1 MRGTHTHTQRGVSRV
16 WVPSVDGAHHWG
28 DAGRGGGGK
37 LPRQWCPSPGRGRW
51 RALLHYLL
59 LRSLKSGSFKPL
71 TLTFPG
77 AWAGVWQFLG
87 QKLLAVLMGGCIF
100 SHVCQV
106 APRERNTQ

>member
-1 MRGTHTHTQRGVSRV
+1 
-16 WVPSVDGAHHWG
+16 VDGARHWG

-37 LPRQWCPSPGRGRW
+37 LPRQWYPTPGRGLL
-51 RALLHYLL
+51 RALLRSAAILAL
-59 LRSLKSGSFKPL
+59 AQPFLRLFQPL
-71 TLTFPG
+71 TLTCLG

-106 APRERNTQ
+106 APRELINTQ

>member
-1 MRGTHTHTQRGVSRV
+1 MVSESWEGPLAR
-16 WVPSVDGAHHWG
+16 SA
-28 DAGRGGGGK
+28 
-37 LPRQWCPSPGRGRW
+37 
-51 RALLHYLL
+51 ALFALAQPQVGL
-59 LRSLKSGSFKPL
+59 FQPL

-106 APRERNTQ
+106 APRERNTLPYYHIFELQSSVFARVPGGSA

>member
-1 MRGTHTHTQRGVSRV
+1 MELSREVFLEFGYPRWMVPVIGVMQ
-16 WVPSVDGAHHWG
+16 GAVAVANFHDNG
-28 DAGRGGGGK
+28 VRLLGGAAG
-37 LPRQWCPSPGRGRW
+37 
-51 RALLHYLL
+51 ALCCALYLL
-59 LRSLKSGSFKPL
+59 RLFQPL

-106 APRERNTQ
+106 APRERIRH